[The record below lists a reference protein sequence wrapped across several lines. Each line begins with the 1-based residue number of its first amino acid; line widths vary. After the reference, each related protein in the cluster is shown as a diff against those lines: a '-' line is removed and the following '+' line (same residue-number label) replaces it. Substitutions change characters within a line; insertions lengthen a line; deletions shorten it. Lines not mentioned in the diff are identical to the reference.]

1 MITELIHKVVQRV
14 NLTEAEAGQAMEEL
28 MTGQATDA
36 QIAGFLT
43 ALRMKGETA
52 EELVGFARVM
62 RDKAEPF
69 WEGARVPVLDIVG
82 TGGDGSGTFNI
93 STAAAFVAAGAA
105 QKVAKHGNRAA
116 SSKCGSADVLEA
128 LGINI
133 QMPMDDLRDA
143 VKNIGFGFLFAQRF
157 HKSMKHVMPVRSQLK
172 MRTVFNILGPLAN
185 PARAEYQVVGV
196 FSAGIMELMAG
207 ALSGLGVR
215 HAFVVHGND
224 GVDEISISG
233 PTKVIEM
240 RGGELRSYVISPED
254 FGVTPA
260 AAESIRGG
268 NAAENAAIIE
278 AILKG
283 EHGPRRDVVLMNA
296 APALV
301 AGGAADSLK
310 EGYVKAAIS
319 IDSGAALDKLIAV
332 RKLSR

>member
-1 MITELIHKVVQRV
+1 MITELIHKVVERV
-14 NLTEAEAGQAMEEL
+14 NLTETEAGQAMEEL

-69 WEGARVPVLDIVG
+69 WEGSRVPVVDIVG

-93 STAAAFVAAGAA
+93 STAAAFVTAGAA
-105 QKVAKHGNRAA
+105 RKVAKHGNRAA

-128 LGINI
+128 LGVNI
-133 QMPMDDLRDA
+133 QMPKDKLLFA
-143 VKNIGFGFLFAQRF
+143 VRNIGFGFLFAQRF

-196 FSAGIMELMAG
+196 FSAGIMELMAR
-207 ALSGLGVR
+207 AMSGLGVR
-215 HAFVVHGND
+215 HAFVVHGDD
-224 GVDEISISG
+224 GVDEISITG
-233 PTKVIEM
+233 PTRVIEL
-240 RGGELRSYVISPED
+240 RDGGLRSYVISPED

-260 AAESIRGG
+260 SAESIRGG
-268 NAAENAAIIE
+268 DAAENAAIIE

-283 EHGPRRDVVLMNA
+283 EQGPRRDVVLMNA

-301 AGGAADSLK
+301 ASGATASLK
-310 EGYVKAAIS
+310 DGYMSAAVS
-319 IDSGAALDKLIAV
+319 IDSGAALDKLLAV
-332 RKLSR
+332 RKLSQ